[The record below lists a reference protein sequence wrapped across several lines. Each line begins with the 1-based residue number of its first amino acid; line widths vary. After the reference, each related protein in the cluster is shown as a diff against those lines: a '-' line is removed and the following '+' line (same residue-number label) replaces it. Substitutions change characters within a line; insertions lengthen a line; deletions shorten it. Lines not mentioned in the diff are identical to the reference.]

1 MTDVLLCVGNCM
13 MGDDGAGPLL
23 AELCA
28 DHPPAGWQ
36 VIDGGAAPEN
46 DIGHIRELRPD
57 RLVIVDATDMG
68 LAPGETR
75 VIDEKDI
82 AAMFIMTT
90 HNLPLN
96 FLIDQLREDIAEIT
110 FIGIQPEVVAFYY
123 PISAAVKQAVTVL
136 HQRLFHWADNG
147 GYPQLEV
154 TNV

>member
-28 DHPPAGWQ
+28 GNPPAGWI

-68 LAPGETR
+68 LAAGETR

-82 AAMFIMTT
+82 ADMFIMTT

-96 FLIDQLREDIAEIT
+96 FLIDQLRETVPEIT

-123 PISAAVKQAVTVL
+123 PIGAAVQQAVIRL
-136 HQRLFHWADNG
+136 HQRLHDWPING
-147 GYPQLEV
+147 GYSPLVV

>member
-28 DHPPAGWQ
+28 GNPPAGWT

-68 LAPGETR
+68 LAAGETR

-82 AAMFIMTT
+82 ADMFIMTT

-96 FLIDQLREDIAEIT
+96 FLIDQLRETVPEIT
-110 FIGIQPEVVAFYY
+110 FFGIQPEVVAFYY
-123 PISAAVKQAVTVL
+123 PIGAAVQQAVTRL
-136 HQRLFHWADNG
+136 HQRLHDWPING
-147 GYPQLEV
+147 GYPPLVV
-154 TNV
+154 TNL

>member
-1 MTDVLLCVGNCM
+1 MRNVLLCVGNCM

-28 DHPPAGWQ
+28 SHPPAGWR

-46 DIGHIRELRPD
+46 DIGHIRELQPD

-75 VIDEKDI
+75 VIDEQDI

-96 FLIDQLREDIAEIT
+96 FLIDQLRADIADIT

-123 PISAAVKQAVTVL
+123 PIGAAVRQAVATL
-136 HQRLFHWADNG
+136 HQRLHCWTTNG
-147 GYPQLEV
+147 GYPQWEM

>member
-28 DHPPAGWQ
+28 ANPPAGWT

-46 DIGHIRELRPD
+46 DIGHIRELHPA

-68 LAPGETR
+68 LAAGETR

-82 AAMFIMTT
+82 VDMFIMTT

-96 FLIDQLREDIAEIT
+96 FLIDQLRETVADIT

-123 PISAAVKQAVTVL
+123 PIGPAVRHAVTIL
-136 HQRLFHWADNG
+136 HQRLHDWPING
-147 GYPQLEV
+147 GYPPLVV